1 MERWVA
7 MYLLRYTVVTVHWT
21 VQKPLER
28 DRRLNLYRH
37 FCVLMDRDA
46 YYSPRWL
53 RSRSSGR
60 GSGVNILKVGLTGIQ
75 AVAKLNG
82 GFGASLGSSERTRE
96 RTREHEYGR
105 VPCTDWINS
114 VWMRGVGSSGL
125 MDTIRTGDVL
135 KGID

>member
-7 MYLLRYTVVTVHWT
+7 MYLLRYTVVTVHRT

-60 GSGVNILKVGLTGIQ
+60 GSGVNIPKGLCM
-75 AVAKLNG
+75 A
-82 GFGASLGSSERTRE
+82 R
-96 RTREHEYGR
+96 
-105 VPCTDWINS
+105 INS
-114 VWMRGVGSSGL
+114 YKILGTESAVYWVEW
-125 MDTIRTGDVL
+125 D
-135 KGID
+135 